1 MSPAAETGA
10 KAREQRGSPA
20 DDRLAAVNPVVFHFN
35 GLGDR
40 LMALPALR
48 ALACL
53 FAGRLALIGG
63 AGDRVRFY
71 ADVPLREAHEVFC
84 PVVDGGRRFDAAE
97 LAGKVGACDLL
108 ISLNTWPSP
117 DYERLLAHWPGAASL
132 GFSRSFRSR
141 LRVDHERHAC
151 DNYFDLVQ
159 ALSPSARLT
168 AFAQP
173 PALPEP
179 EAPVGALDPGTPAA
193 VGAPAHAP
201 HRDPRRETMAGGKM
215 ARAARRAPGRP
226 PRSHRLRPGRGG
238 VSNGNDAARPAGL
251 FVAGGAAEPRHG
263 LGRGQRSFR
272 GSRLLPSPRRGPPP
286 RTRGRAVRS
295 DQPAEVGLPIRPAPA
310 RHRRKRRDGTARGG
324 RGPGG
329 PGPAGRLAQGPE
341 EAAAAKGSAAASRRQ
356 ARRPTTRQAPMYPL
370 ACAPPSGRM
379 PIFTCPRS
387 CLK

>member
-48 ALACL
+48 ALASL

-63 AGDRVRFY
+63 AGDQVRFY

-132 GFSRSFRSR
+132 GFSRSFQSR

-179 EAPVGALDPGTPAA
+179 ELRWARSIRERLPPSARLLTLHTETLAEKRWPEEKWQGLLDELLEGRPDLIAFVLDVEEFPTATMRHAQRVFSLPGVPLSRAMALVAASDLFAGVDSCLLHAADLHRVPGVGLFGPTSPRRWGFRF
-193 VGAPAHAP
+193 AP
-201 HRDPRRETMAGGKM
+201 HRHVIAENGAMERLEV
-215 ARAARRAPGRP
+215 AAVLEALG
-226 PRSHRLRPGRGG
+226 SL
-238 VSNGNDAARPAGL
+238 
-251 FVAGGAAEPRHG
+251 VA
-263 LGRGQRSFR
+263 
-272 GSRLLPSPRRGPPP
+272 
-286 RTRGRAVRS
+286 
-295 DQPAEVGLPIRPAPA
+295 
-310 RHRRKRRDGTARGG
+310 
-324 RGPGG
+324 
-329 PGPAGRLAQGPE
+329 
-341 EAAAAKGSAAASRRQ
+341 
-356 ARRPTTRQAPMYPL
+356 
-370 ACAPPSGRM
+370 
-379 PIFTCPRS
+379 
-387 CLK
+387 